1 MSGYVRERR
10 SSQFSEGNLLV
21 PADQSVSLCQYLV
34 CYSVISIVL
43 CFDTEFQLLF
53 SSKCINLDIIDKKT
67 KGIPFSIII
76 LVAVIVGDEA

>member
-1 MSGYVRERR
+1 LGGYVRERR

-21 PADQSVSLCQYLV
+21 PADQSVSLYQYLV
-34 CYSVISIVL
+34 CYSVIPLVL